1 MLSERSISGP
11 GRGRERMVEFLRRNG
26 LGYEEDITYSYCLME
41 GDRVV
46 AAGSLSGPVLK
57 CIAVDPE
64 YRALGLSAQVVS
76 ALCQEAA
83 RQGHTHLFLFTKPEN
98 LPLFQGLGFFLVASC
113 QGAAL
118 LENRREGFKG
128 YLAGL
133 AAYRKKGRSGGVV
146 LNANP
151 FTLGHRYLVEWAAGQ
166 VDALHLF
173 LVGEDRSEIPA
184 ADRETLVRQGVADL
198 ANVTVHPGTPYII
211 SAATFPTYFLKAQ
224 GEAARVYAHLDLT
237 IFGQGVAP
245 ALGLAYRFAGE
256 EPLSPSTALY
266 NQAMLD
272 VLPPLGVEVRILPR
286 LEQGGQPVSA
296 SRVRQ
301 LWRQG
306 DWKGIEALTP
316 PSTSAYLKTHPWA
329 EAGASAAAKLEGQ

>member
-26 LGYEEDITYSYCLME
+26 LGYEEDIDYSYCLMDE
-41 GDRVV
+41 DRVA

-64 YRALGLSAQVVS
+64 YRSLGLSAQVVS

-98 LPLFQGLGFFLVASC
+98 LPLFEGLGFFLVASC
-113 QGAAL
+113 PGAAL
-118 LENRREGFKG
+118 LENRRDGLKS
-128 YLAGL
+128 YLEGL
-133 AAYRKKGRSGGVV
+133 AACRRKGVSGAVV

-151 FTLGHRYLVEWAAGQ
+151 FTLGHRYLVEQAAGQ

-184 ADRETLVRQGVADL
+184 AHREALVRQGVADL
-198 ANVTVHPGTPYII
+198 PGVTVHPGTPYII
-211 SAATFPTYFLKAQ
+211 SAATFPTYFLRTQ
-224 GEAARVYAHLDLT
+224 GEAARAYAQLDLT
-237 IFGQGVAP
+237 IFGRRVAP
-245 ALGLAYRFAGE
+245 ALGITRRFAGE

-266 NQAMLD
+266 NQAMLE
-272 VLPPLGVEVRILPR
+272 VLPPLGVEAVILPR
-286 LEQGGQPVSA
+286 LELGGQPVSA

-306 DWKGIEALTP
+306 NWRALEELTP
-316 PSTSAYLKTHPWA
+316 PDTLAYLKAHP
-329 EAGASAAAKLEGQ
+329 QH